1 MLTIDETTKSAWSTT
16 GTTECESTPAG
27 TVITPTTLIEGG
39 TIRTMFDEAVWG
51 CIGTGGM
58 KVVYYTWG
66 MVIHGLINGLNSCV
80 RVKNRFIVTAPLVF
94 L

>member
-1 MLTIDETTKSAWSTT
+1 
-16 GTTECESTPAG
+16 
-27 TVITPTTLIEGG
+27 
-39 TIRTMFDEAVWG
+39 MFDEAVWG

-58 KVVYYTWG
+58 KVVYYIWG
-66 MVIHGLINGLNSCV
+66 MVIHGLINGLNSGV